1 MRATETNFRSMA
13 CTRKRQRIALDAL
26 ASNRAR
32 RLAA

>member
-1 MRATETNFRSMA
+1 MA